1 MSTDFDVVVPT
12 SGRPSLETLLVA
24 LDEGS
29 GPLPGRLVVVD
40 DRRRST
46 APLDLA
52 VPPALERH
60 LVVVAGPGRG
70 PAAAR
75 NAGLAAATATWVAFL
90 DDDVIPEPGWR
101 AALAADVADLG
112 PEVAGSQG
120 RVHVPRP
127 AGRPT
132 DWERNVAGLADAAY
146 ITADLV
152 YRREVLERLGGFD
165 ERFRRPYREDSELA
179 CRILEAGFTIVR
191 GRRIV
196 THPVRPAGF
205 WTSVRLQAGNAD
217 DELMSALH
225 GRDWRTLAGAPRGRR
240 RRHLATV
247 AAAAAGVAG
256 LVLRRRWVAAAGLA
270 AWTAGTAELAW
281 RRIAPGPRDR
291 GEVTRMLATSV
302 VLPFAAGGAA
312 GAGVLRWRL
321 LQPAGARIRSMR
333 AEVDRSS
340 TNGTMRTAPPSRST
354 SAPSGSVSRV

>member
-1 MSTDFDVVVPT
+1 MSTDFDVLVPT
-12 SGRPSLETLLVA
+12 TGRPSLERLLVA

-40 DRRRST
+40 DRRRT
-46 APLDLA
+46 TGPLDLP

-75 NAGLAAATATWVAFL
+75 NAGLAAATANWVAFL

-179 CRILEAGFTIVR
+179 CRILEAGLTIVR
-191 GRRIV
+191 GQREV

-217 DELMSALH
+217 DELMTALH
-225 GRDWRTLAGAPRGRR
+225 GPDWRTLAGAPRGRR
-240 RRHLATV
+240 RRHVATV
-247 AAAAAGVAG
+247 AGAAVGMAG
-256 LVLRRRWVAAAGLA
+256 LAVHSRWTAAAGLG
-270 AWTAGTAELAW
+270 AWAAGTGELAW

-291 GEVTRMLATSV
+291 PEVVRMLATSA
-302 VLPFAAGGAA
+302 VLPFAASGAA
-312 GAGVLRWRL
+312 AVGLLRWRL
-321 LQPAGARIRSMR
+321 SQPAWARIRSMS
-333 AEVDRSS
+333 ADVDRSS
-340 TNGTMRTAPPSRST
+340 TYGTIRTVPPSLST
-354 SAPSGSVSRV
+354 SAPSGSDSRV